1 MEFLNEIRYIND
13 LMIKEKIYTY
23 NLYDNLINIKN
34 RNIHKNIKKDLIRK
48 IINKANFLDKKLK
61 KYKLYNNIY

>member
-1 MEFLNEIRYIND
+1 MNFLNEIRYINN
-13 LMIKEKIYTY
+13 LMIEEKIYTY

-34 RNIHKNIKKDLIRK
+34 RKIDKNIKKDLIRK
-48 IINKANFLDKKLK
+48 IINKAKFLDKKLK